1 MKNSAKGIRKYV
13 LLLASTALCGGALFA
28 AAAAG
33 KTGPASMQTHK
44 SQLKV
49 AWITAGS
56 VTASTWDR
64 GGYAALKGLVATL
77 GAKESHLELVG
88 YDQAPQ
94 VLTRLAK
101 AGNNIIISHSSGY
114 EPAVLQVAAEFP
126 KTWFL
131 IYSDLSKTNGLKN
144 VAGWKVNW
152 NEHGYMQGAIACL
165 VTKTG
170 KVGMVSSAPIP
181 AFTRMAAGFKQ
192 ATQQVGKCA
201 KTKGAFLNTWTGSFT
216 DVAKAKQA
224 ALALIAKGADVMA
237 DGADAAGTGSLEAMK
252 EHNLLYVGGIAD
264 QYSQSPATIVSSVY
278 LNFKQAYNQMASL
291 IKSRK
296 LKAGVYNTNLENG
309 GILIAKPFHNVP
321 SASAVQTK
329 ALKIVADIKSGKIKI
344 NPKAEVKP

>member
-1 MKNSAKGIRKYV
+1 MTSNAKGLRKYAV
-13 LLLASTALCGGALFA
+13 LPAAIALCGGALFA
-28 AAAAG
+28 AALASKGSAAP
-33 KTGPASMQTHK
+33 KAQAA
-44 SQLKV
+44 QLKV

-64 GGYAALKGLVATL
+64 GGFAAVNGLVKTL

-88 YDQAPQ
+88 YDQAAQ

-101 AGNNIIISHSSGY
+101 AGNDIIISHSSGY
-114 EPAVLQVAAEFP
+114 EPAVLQVAKQFP

-131 IYSDLSKTNGLKN
+131 IYSDLSSTNGLKN

-170 KVGMVSSAPIP
+170 KVGIISSAPIP

-192 ATQQVGKCA
+192 ATQEVGKCA
-201 KTKGAFLNTWTGSFT
+201 KTKGAFLNSWTGSFT

-252 EHNLLYVGGIAD
+252 EHHLLYVGGIAD
-264 QYSQSPATIVSSVY
+264 QYSQAPTTIVSSVY
-278 LNFKQAYNQMASL
+278 LNFKQAYDQMASL
-291 IKSRK
+291 IKSKK
-296 LKAGVYNTNLENG
+296 LKAGVYDTNLENG
-309 GILIAKPFHNVP
+309 GIKIATPFHNVP
-321 SASAVQTK
+321 APAGVQAQT
-329 ALKIVADIKSGKIKI
+329 LKVVGQIKSGKIHI
-344 NPKAEVKP
+344 DPKAEVKP